1 MANFTHQQC
10 DALRR
15 LNPNV
20 VNILGDQATDK
31 DGNSISYDLNAVN
44 AEVANK
50 LYQYQRVTGIG
61 TTSGYPAIESQ
72 LDQLYHDINSGKFGA
87 DAKTGNWF
95 VGITSVKSNIPKSS

>member
-87 DAKTGNWF
+87 DAKTGDWF
-95 VGITSVKSNIPKSS
+95 VGISSVKTSLPKP